1 MVYKEHHHHVELDSG
16 EKVEALVYMVD
27 HGHAQYAG
35 SLPLEEQLEIV
46 RGAVG
51 KSGANPDYVI
61 NTAAHLQEMGIPDTG
76 LAWLA
81 ERLKT

>member
-1 MVYKEHHHHVELDSG
+1 
-16 EKVEALVYMVD
+16 
-27 HGHAQYAG
+27 
-35 SLPLEEQLEIV
+35 V

-61 NTAAHLQEMGIPDTG
+61 NTAAHLQDMGIPDTG